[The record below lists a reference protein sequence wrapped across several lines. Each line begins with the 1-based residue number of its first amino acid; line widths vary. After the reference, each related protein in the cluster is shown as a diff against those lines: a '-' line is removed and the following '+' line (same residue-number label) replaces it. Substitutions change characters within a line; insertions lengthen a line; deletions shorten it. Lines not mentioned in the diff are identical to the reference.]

1 MHHITRIDQSTATE
15 IVEYAA
21 HSQGLTRQK
30 LIGRENGCTHSL
42 LSALWIAPQ
51 GFIESVV
58 HSFEL
63 SIYILNGSVSVF
75 MQGERITL
83 NKNECLVVPVGVSYA
98 MKASDSGVHWLQF
111 NAPGEVE
118 KPRRMDTFF
127 THENAMNVKTID
139 SREFDLRDPRNQH
152 AYRFD
157 PSTMNLDNLAV
168 GAKKD
173 APAVSAS
180 MATALLAYS
189 GIGVRM
195 LIDQRVGAKLHAMFM
210 VDYQPTAI
218 AHPHDHPFEE
228 TYTFTHGEV
237 HGLIEGIEYV
247 FHPGDVLWCAVGA
260 DHGFE
265 NRGTGLVRWIETQA
279 PQPPVQ
285 HSYRFSR
292 DWEYLEQKLQGEAR
306 S

>member
-1 MHHITRIDQSTATE
+1 MHHITRIDQSAANE
-15 IVEYAA
+15 VDEYVS
-21 HSQGLTRQK
+21 HSRGFTRQK
-30 LIGRENGCTHSL
+30 LVGRENGCTHAL
-42 LSALWIAPQ
+42 LSAVWIAPH
-51 GFIESVV
+51 GLVESVV
-58 HSFEL
+58 HSFEF
-63 SIYILNGSVSVF
+63 SVYILEGSASLF
-75 MQGERITL
+75 MQGEKIVL
-83 NKNECLVVPVGVSYA
+83 NKDECFVVPVGVSYA
-98 MKASDSGVHWLQF
+98 IKAFGEGVHWLQV

-118 KPRRMDTFF
+118 KPRRKDTYF
-127 THENAMNVKTID
+127 THEDKMNVESID
-139 SREFDLRDPRNQH
+139 SKKFDLRDPRNQH
-152 AYRFD
+152 AFRFN
-157 PSTMNLDNLAV
+157 PSTMDLGNLAV

-195 LIDQRVGAKLHAMFM
+195 LIDQRVGARLHTMFM
-210 VDYQPTAI
+210 VDYQPTAV

-237 HGLIEGIEYV
+237 HGLIEGTEYL
-247 FHPGDVLWCAVGA
+247 FHPGDVLWCGVGA

-265 NRGTGLVRWIETQA
+265 NRGSGLVRWIETQA

-292 DWEYLEQKLQGEAR
+292 DWEYLDQKLR
-306 S
+306 DN